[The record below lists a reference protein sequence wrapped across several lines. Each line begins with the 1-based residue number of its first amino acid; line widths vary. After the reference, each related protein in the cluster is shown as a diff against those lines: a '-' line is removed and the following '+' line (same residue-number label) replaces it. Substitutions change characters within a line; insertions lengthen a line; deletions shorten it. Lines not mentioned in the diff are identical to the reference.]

1 MEGKSERKR
10 EFMRLVHGVAFGL
23 GYGIHLFVEMS
34 RIQEMSTTK
43 LKVKKNK

>member
-1 MEGKSERKR
+1 MERKSEREG
-10 EFMRLVHGVAFGL
+10 EFVRSAYGVAFGR

-34 RIQEMSTTK
+34 RIQAMSATK

>member
-1 MEGKSERKR
+1 
-10 EFMRLVHGVAFGL
+10 MRLAYGVAFGL

-34 RIQEMSTTK
+34 RIQAMSTTK